1 MKQEQILKAAKE
13 LFTKYG
19 FKKVS
24 MDEIASET
32 GVTKKTVYSY
42 FSSKEELLKDVIKEE
57 LQNIKK
63 IIDKAEKQSNDF
75 FVNIQSVICS
85 VIRYKNESDFF
96 KMLIKES
103 EMFNNE
109 KLKDNLK
116 IIDSEI
122 KDYIKSKVEKAVNNK
137 EIVVKD
143 VNIITFLIYKMYIAL
158 IIDWNEDNAKLDEK
172 DIADNVLQILKYGIK
187 RKEVE

>member
-1 MKQEQILKAAKE
+1 MKQNQILKAAKE

-24 MDEIASET
+24 MDEIANKA

-42 FSSKEELLKDVIKEE
+42 FNSKEDLLKEE
-57 LQNIKK
+57 IQHIKK
-63 IIDKAEKQSNDF
+63 IIEKYEKQSNDF

-85 VIRYKNESDFF
+85 VIRYKNESKFF

-109 KLKDNLK
+109 KLKNSLK
-116 IIDSEI
+116 IIDNEI
-122 KDYIKSKVEKAVNNK
+122 KDYVKSKVETAVNNK
-137 EIVVKD
+137 EIVVND
-143 VNIITFLIYKMYIAL
+143 VNIVTFLIYKMYIAL
-158 IIDWNEDNAKLDEK
+158 IIDWNEDNAKLDEN

-187 RKEVE
+187 RKEVEL